1 MLNRISAAL
10 FLLRGSSDPMDEV
23 VLALAASS
31 LENCVE
37 AAAPCAEAEDAVPY
51 EEEEA
56 WDDADDESDVEEA
69 VPVVLGGAALKA
81 AHGALLQLVARAEEV
96 VSLGLPCLH
105 AP

>member
-1 MLNRISAAL
+1 
-10 FLLRGSSDPMDEV
+10 MDEV

-69 VPVVLGGAALKA
+69 APVVRSTSSAALKA